1 MELLVVLCKIRAF
14 SDNLCRDAR
23 VVNGYDSNFPTQV
36 DERYHMV
43 SAA

>member
-1 MELLVVLCKIRAF
+1 MIVVGRIVQNKVF

-23 VVNGYDSNFPTQV
+23 VVNGYDSNCPTHV
-36 DERYHMV
+36 EVRYHMV